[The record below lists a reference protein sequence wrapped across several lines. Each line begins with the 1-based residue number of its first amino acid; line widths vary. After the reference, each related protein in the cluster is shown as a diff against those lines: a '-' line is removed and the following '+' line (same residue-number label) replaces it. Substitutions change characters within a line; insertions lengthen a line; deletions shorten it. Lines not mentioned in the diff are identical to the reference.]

1 MFNVVKKPKYCKYE
15 FQDWTQPV
23 LTSNTS
29 NSSFSFSDPSLS
41 GGKFDETTEVMT
53 WGSKSI
59 TGFSSIYKA
68 FSSSTSDYFSLNAG
82 AKTCT
87 VFDISFANAI
97 RVSQVYLKGNVVSG
111 YASALTGS
119 QIYSID
125 ENGEAVLLSTVVNTS
140 TNTHEIDNVVTNK
153 LRICAR
159 TNTDG
164 SSYRTR
170 ITQITITGDEK
181 VAVES
186 TKDDYDIIE
195 YEPCL
200 IKGKRTTTYQDFM
213 QPVLT
218 SNTSDPNFVVSTD
231 LNKDGYKAF
240 DSDTAIGVATHSS
253 TGSYSNQNHWLQM
266 KTKNGLNITNLA
278 ISNRGDISGKN
289 AVTAGSV
296 QVSNNGETWTKITDW
311 TNDSTTCGS
320 TWNIPLSYDGYYK
333 YTRLYITS
341 GYSDNSSNNIMLA
354 NIALTATEQ
363 VINEPIYVVEG
374 V

>member
-59 TGFSSIYKA
+59 TSFSSIYKA
-68 FSSSTSDYFSLNAG
+68 FSSSTSDYFTLNG
-82 AKTCT
+82 GNKTCT
-87 VFDISFANAI
+87 VFDISFENPI

-111 YASALTGS
+111 YASVLTGS
-119 QIYSID
+119 QIYSVN
-125 ENGEAVLLSTVVNTS
+125 ENEEAVLLSTVVKTS

-164 SSYRTR
+164 ASYRTR

-186 TKDDYDIIE
+186 TKNDYDVIQ
-195 YEPCL
+195 YEPCVVKQNDTFNA
-200 IKGKRTTTYQDFM
+200 IKG
-213 QPVLT
+213 V
-218 SNTSDPNFVVSTD
+218 
-231 LNKDGYKAF
+231 
-240 DSDTAIGVATHSS
+240 
-253 TGSYSNQNHWLQM
+253 
-266 KTKNGLNITNLA
+266 
-278 ISNRGDISGKN
+278 
-289 AVTAGSV
+289 
-296 QVSNNGETWTKITDW
+296 
-311 TNDSTTCGS
+311 
-320 TWNIPLSYDGYYK
+320 
-333 YTRLYITS
+333 
-341 GYSDNSSNNIMLA
+341 
-354 NIALTATEQ
+354 
-363 VINEPIYVVEG
+363 
-374 V
+374 